1 MTTLIQQERRSLAIA
16 PTRDH
21 ANPTVAVLQ
30 LDAVIEVGSEDG
42 PPFALDAHKWSIL
55 HMGALT
61 NPITDLREISMQSQ
75 KFYAELSD
83 LIIEYRPDGLAACNL
98 INSDCVSA
106 MIGIMSVMPSSTFT
120 TTRGLVFPENRSTYV
135 KPHIEE
141 RVEFSPLYLCPV
153 PQENA
158 ILIASHALQDGVQK
172 RFGLEIPRISPREFK
187 SMIRNYYGTTKK
199 GASRPGKRP
208 ERLIRTTRNA
218 NSR

>member
-1 MTTLIQQERRSLAIA
+1 MTTLLQQERRALAIA

-42 PPFALDAHKWSIL
+42 PPFALDAHQWSIL

-61 NPITDLREISMQSQ
+61 NPITNLREVSRQSQ

-98 INSDCVSA
+98 INDDCVSA
-106 MIGIMSVMPSSTFT
+106 MIGIMSVMPSAMFVT
-120 TTRGLVFPENRSTYV
+120 TQGLVFPENKSTYV
-135 KPHIEE
+135 KPYIDE
-141 RVEFSPLYLCPV
+141 RVDFSPMYLCPV
-153 PQENA
+153 PQGNA
-158 ILIASHALQDGVQK
+158 ILIASHALQDSVHK
-172 RFGLEIPRISPREFK
+172 RFGLEIPRIGPREFK
-187 SMIRNYYGTTKK
+187 SMIRNYYDTNKK